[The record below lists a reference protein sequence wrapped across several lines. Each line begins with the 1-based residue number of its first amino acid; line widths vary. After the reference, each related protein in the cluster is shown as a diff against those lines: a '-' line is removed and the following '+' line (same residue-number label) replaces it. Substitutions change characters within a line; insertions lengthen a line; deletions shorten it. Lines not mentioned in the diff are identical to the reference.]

1 MEAILATTAPSSV
14 NEVFTGELNA
24 SNVVNSTPD
33 IDSDIGIIDS
43 DIGNNNNNNDTDT
56 VGNDQESNSLIN
68 DMIDANNEDF
78 PKMYKRKYPKFSVL
92 SRAIEARL

>member
-24 SNVVNSTPD
+24 SNVVNSNPD

-68 DMIDANNEDF
+68 DMIDTNNEVSFDCALEQAT
-78 PKMYKRKYPKFSVL
+78 PSV
-92 SRAIEARL
+92 SVFVISPSPE